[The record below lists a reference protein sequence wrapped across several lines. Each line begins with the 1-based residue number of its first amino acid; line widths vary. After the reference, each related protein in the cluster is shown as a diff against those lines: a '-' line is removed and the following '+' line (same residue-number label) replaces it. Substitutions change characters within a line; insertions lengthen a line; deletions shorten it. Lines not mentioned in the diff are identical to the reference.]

1 MRLKALAACCA
12 ALTAAVC
19 ASSGCSSQEPY
30 SPPEPTPTVSSPAIG
45 QDGVL
50 RVGVNSSA
58 APLAGTNSA
67 GDLVGYDV
75 DLAAALAD
83 ELGLK
88 VEVVDVGAT
97 FETALEDGD
106 VDVVLG
112 VEEGSA
118 SKEVW
123 ESDPYLQTAVALFS
137 DDANAQVPTADS
149 SPVIAVQTSSTSS
162 WMAENEFGAEALE
175 RVSGLSEAF
184 ETMASGGADYVAAD
198 AVRGVYAQ
206 SGSEGSQATIVAL
219 MQQPS
224 GYCIALLDSNTELK
238 QAVADALS
246 SLVDGGMVNI
256 LNKKWLGQDWNLD
269 GVPLTAGAT
278 ATPTDKDAEGGDSA
292 DAEADGASEGDAA
305 DGGSDTAGEGDVGE
319 NALSPSD
326 LA

>member
-19 ASSGCSSQEPY
+19 ALSGCSSQEPY

-88 VEVVDVGAT
+88 VEVMDVGAT
-97 FETALEDGD
+97 FDKSLEDGD

-278 ATPTDKDAEGGDSA
+278 ATPSESEEGSEG
-292 DAEADGASEGDAA
+292 EEGANEGDAA
-305 DGGSDTAGEGDVGE
+305 EGGSDTASEGGVGE